1 MTWDETKD
9 TNQTRPNVP
18 DKEKITSAD
27 WNDMVTDQKD
37 HSTRHESGGVDELS
51 VEGLSGVLSDPQPPN
66 EEAVDDFVADLLAAG
81 DKLSYTY
88 DDANDT
94 LTIDTTALDS
104 QEVKDEIDATVTG
117 GAQVTTSYDGS
128 TLTISIDAPTQ
139 AEFDDHS
146 ERHESGGSDTI
157 DHDSLTGYVA
167 DEHVAH
173 TSVDITAG
181 AGLTGGGSIDT
192 SRTIDAHQTTVET
205 ADYTASDTDIVLAD
219 ASDGAIT
226 VTLPAPSLDID
237 VHIKKIDA
245 SNNNVTIATPNS
257 ETIDGDSTK
266 DLNSEYLSLEIT
278 SDGSDYYIL
287 Y

>member
-27 WNDMVTDQKD
+27 WNAMVTDQKG
-37 HSTRHESGGVDELS
+37 HSTRHESGGIDELS
-51 VEGLSGVLSDPQPPN
+51 VDGLSGVLSEPQPPD
-66 EEAVDDFVADLLAAG
+66 EEAVDDFVANLLTAG
-81 DKLSYTY
+81 DKLTYSY
-88 DDANDT
+88 DDGSDT
-94 LTIDTTALDS
+94 LTIDTTALDT
-104 QEVKDEIDATVTG
+104 QEVKDEIDATIASG
-117 GAQVTTSYDGS
+117 SQVATSYDGT
-128 TLTISIDAPTQ
+128 TLTLTIDAPTL
-139 AEFDDHS
+139 AEFDNHS
-146 ERHESGGSDTI
+146 ARHESGGADAI
-157 DHDSLTGYVA
+157 DHDNLTNYLA

-173 TSVDITAG
+173 SGVIITAG

-192 SRTIDAHQTTVET
+192 SRTIDAHTTTVET
-205 ADYTASDTDIVLAD
+205 TDYTATETDIVLAD
-219 ASDGAIT
+219 ASGGAMT

-245 SNNNVTIATPNS
+245 SANDVTLATPGS

-266 DLNSEYLSLEIT
+266 SLNSQYLSLEIT